1 MDKGAKVTH
10 LKNEVIPL
18 ALVSPGERARIVS
31 LSEEKDVERRL
42 RDMGLSL
49 GSEIEVLVAGN
60 RSPLLVAAGET
71 RLAIEPDLAR
81 RVWVRHFGGPRGGRG
96 RGRRHHGWGR
106 RLRTQ

>member
-1 MDKGAKVTH
+1 MDKGADVIQLRDET
-10 LKNEVIPL
+10 IPL
-18 ALVSPGERARIVS
+18 ALVPQGGRARIVS

-71 RLAIEPDLAR
+71 RLAIEPDLAKQVRVR
-81 RVWVRHFGGPRGGRG
+81 RFSGPRGGRE
-96 RGRRHHGWGR
+96 RGRKHHGRDR
-106 RLRTQ
+106 RWRTR

>member
-1 MDKGAKVTH
+1 MIQLRDET
-10 LKNEVIPL
+10 IPL
-18 ALVSPGERARIVS
+18 ALVPQGGRARIVS

-60 RSPLLVAAGET
+60 RSPVLIAAGET

-81 RVWVRHFGGPRGGRG
+81 RVQVCRFGGPRGGRG
-96 RGRRHHGWGR
+96 RGRRHHGRGR
-106 RLRTQ
+106 RWRTR

>member
-1 MDKGAKVTH
+1 MIQ

-18 ALVSPGERARIVS
+18 ALVPSGGRAKIVS

-81 RVWVRHFGGPRGGRG
+81 QVWVLRLGRPRGGRG
-96 RGRRHHGWGR
+96 RGRKHHGRDR
-106 RLRTQ
+106 RWRTR